1 MFSIIFIILF
11 ILANSIF
18 IFTDKPKDLSE
29 YTLESRNLNSFKLF
43 STFLATNL
51 SAFTIFGVSGAAYR
65 LGWAFFPV
73 MAFGTGFMAF
83 SFVLFGIPLRK
94 LAFDNNWITPSDF
107 ISSRFKSPIL
117 GKLISILLLI
127 FTLPYI
133 SIQIGSLGGLLSS
146 IANLPKWICSLIFT
160 IVIAG
165 YVLKGGM
172 KSIVKTDILQ
182 LFVLY
187 AFAII
192 SVLLIFSV
200 FKNDEKVKAIF
211 SNISEIHRIDGKGGG
226 LPFISLL
233 GYYILWLMADPVFPH
248 LTQRFYSAK
257 SDKSLIKSMVL
268 YPISCLIIFFA
279 MSAIGIIGSVV
290 FPNLPLNKTD
300 SIFTLVLQKIS
311 GLYAPIFSLA
321 AIAAIM
327 STLDSQLL
335 TCSSMIA
342 NDFLSKFTLNN
353 NFKSSYGKDRLKEKD
368 ELYNQKIL
376 RNTKIFVLLIS
387 ILSYIISLLPISSM
401 LSFLTNSAFNGYASL
416 FIIYFCAIYFPKID
430 KFSAILTIFSGFI
443 LIILQN
449 LKIIKVKFPYIF
461 IIICVQLIILIIS
474 ELFIKNIKK
483 TFYYKNNSN
492 SISLIDS
499 KNIQSI
505 ENKIVNKYLSLKN
518 ILIILFVFILG
529 LNIPFYFITTKLLLG
544 LPLWLWVNIFS
555 IIILSIIFKFLFD
568 NK

>member
-73 MAFGTGFMAF
+73 MAFGTSFMAF

-107 ISSRFKSPIL
+107 ISSRFKSPFL
-117 GKLISILLLI
+117 GKLISILLLA

-133 SIQIGSLGGLLSS
+133 SIQIGSLGGLFSS
-146 IANLPKWICSLIFT
+146 ISNLPKWICSLIFT

-192 SVLLIFSV
+192 SVILIFSV

-211 SNISEIHRIDGKGGG
+211 SNISEIHKIDGKENG

-233 GYYILWLMADPVFPH
+233 GYYILWFMADPIFPH

-257 SDKSLIKSMVL
+257 SDKTLIQSMVL

-290 FPNLPLNKTD
+290 FPQLPLNKTD

-311 GLYAPIFSLA
+311 VIYAPIFSLA

-342 NDFLSKFTLNN
+342 NDFSSLN
-353 NFKSSYGKDRLKEKD
+353 FGKNKLKKHNESD
-368 ELYNQKIL
+368 NQKTLKNIKL
-376 RNTKIFVLLIS
+376 FIVLIS
-387 ILSYIISLLPISSM
+387 ILSYIISLLPISSI

-416 FIIYFCAIYFPKID
+416 FIIYFCALYFPRID
-430 KFSAILTIFSGFI
+430 KLSAILTIFSGFI

-461 IIICVQLIILIIS
+461 IIISVQLIILLIS

-483 TFYYKNNSN
+483 TFYYKNNS
-492 SISLIDS
+492 SFIDL
-499 KNIQSI
+499 KNIQNI

-518 ILIILFVFILG
+518 ILFILFIFLLG

-544 LPLWLWVNIFS
+544 LPMWLWVNIFS
-555 IIILSIIFKFLFD
+555 IIILSIAFRLLFD
-568 NK
+568 NNK